1 MGTDIEGLIEVR
13 KADGRWETRDWLPD
27 CALVRDRYAR
37 ECLFGYGGGLGL
49 EHGRAL
55 FDQRG
60 KPDDAS
66 DDVPDDEVNH
76 SHSYATWAEVA
87 AVDWDGAL
95 ADGPAWMHIGEWWPG
110 PDGELVLDDVRW
122 TPLEVLDAAEELF
135 GEYLMPPEWPEGG
148 EVHLNGAVYRPV
160 VLTPRMF
167 APPDGDR
174 WGPVWAT
181 MGGLAAVHGDTNV
194 RLVVWFG

>member
-13 KADGRWETRDWLPD
+13 GRDGRWTARDWLPD

-37 ECLFGYGGGLGL
+37 ECLFGYGGGLGVDI
-49 EHGRAL
+49 GRAL

-60 KPDDAS
+60 KPDDVS
-66 DDVPDDEVNH
+66 DDVPDDEINH

-87 AVDWDGAL
+87 TVDWDAPLTDGAS
-95 ADGPAWMHIGEWWPG
+95 WTHIGTWLPG
-110 PDGELVLDDVRW
+110 PRGELELDDVYG
-122 TPLEVLDAAEELF
+122 TPAEVLDAAEELF
-135 GEYLMPPEWPEGG
+135 GEDLMPPEWPEGG

-160 VLTPRMF
+160 DVTPRIF

-174 WGPVWAT
+174 WGPVWTT
-181 MGGLAAVHGDTNV
+181 MRELAAEHGDENV